1 MEGLPQSRFKFNLE
15 GALRLPPS
23 SHMTP
28 PMALNEQYEPSA
40 LEQKW
45 QKRWEEKQV
54 FRMGREGKKKH
65 YVLEMLPYP
74 SGHLHMGHVRVYAIG
89 DVYARYYWMR
99 GMDVVHPMGFDAFGL
114 PAENAAIKD
123 GVHPATRTAENV
135 ATFRDEMKALGYAY
149 DWALELNTSQADYYR
164 WNQWFFL
171 QLRKRGLVFRRTAKL
186 NWCTGCLTVI
196 ANEQVVEGC
205 CERCDS
211 AVVDK
216 EMKEWAFRITRY
228 SQELLDALEGLSAWP
243 ERIVA
248 AQRNWI
254 GRSEGA
260 LVDFAVEGT
269 NHTIRIFTT
278 RLDTL
283 GGCTYVVLA
292 PEHPLVKELVKP
304 EQAEEVRR
312 FVEKTSRQSKVERT
326 DEKAAKEG
334 VATGAYALH
343 PFTGE
348 RLPIWLANFV
358 LADYGTGAVMSVPAH
373 DVRDFAFAK
382 QYALPLRTVIW
393 PAPEEPLPEPLEEA
407 FTEDGV
413 LVNSGEADG
422 WTSTEARQKWGKH
435 LEEKKKGE
443 RTVTFRQRDWGFSR
457 QRYWGTPIPVVY
469 CKSCDPQEEGID
481 LDESQLPLL
490 LPPIDTQAVIQG
502 HGEPPLA
509 KVPSFVNTTCPR
521 CGGPARREVDTMD
534 TFVDSCW
541 YFARYLSPGF
551 DEGPF
556 EVDKAHRYL
565 PVDIYIGGPE
575 HATMHLLYFRFWC
588 RIMKLLGLVDMEEPV
603 KRLITQGIVNG
614 SDGRKMSKRWG
625 NFVPPLDIVRKY
637 GADSLRLFVLFAA
650 PPERDMNWN
659 DEQIEGTFRFA
670 KRVWALAV
678 MHLEKVKQ
686 ARWEGPFEGAA
697 LEVVRATHK
706 CIARVTQAIERLSFN
721 TAIAGMM
728 EFLNALYAAPAPGME
743 EEKAAMRFALKSLAL
758 VLTPF
763 APHLCDEIWE
773 ALGEEGCTVE
783 AGWPAFDEALVADA
797 LITYVVQVNG
807 KLRAELRLP
816 PEADKEAAEA
826 AARAEPKV
834 AALLV
839 GKEVKKCIFV
849 PKRLVNFV
857 VV

>member
-1 MEGLPQSRFKFNLE
+1 M
-15 GALRLPPS
+15 
-23 SHMTP
+23 
-28 PMALNEQYEPSA
+28 
-40 LEQKW
+40 EQKW
-45 QKRWEEKQV
+45 QKRWAEKQV
-54 FRMGREGKKKH
+54 FRMSRHAHKEKK

-135 ATFRDEMKALGYAY
+135 ASFRKEMMAMGYAY
-149 DWALELNTSQADYYR
+149 DWALELDTSQAEYYR

-171 QLRKRGLVFRRTAKL
+171 HMRKMGLVYRRTAKL

-196 ANEQVVEGC
+196 ANEQVVEGH

-216 EMKEWAFRITRY
+216 DMREWAFRITRY
-228 SQELLDALEGLSAWP
+228 SQALLDALDGLSEWP
-243 ERIVA
+243 ERILT

-260 LVDFAVEGT
+260 LVDFAVEGSQQS
-269 NHTIRIFTT
+269 IRVFTT
-278 RLDTL
+278 RLDTIR
-283 GGCTYVVLA
+283 GCTYVVLA
-292 PEHPLVKELVKP
+292 PEHPFVGDLVKEA
-304 EQAEEVRR
+304 QAKEVAA
-312 FVEKTSRQSKVERT
+312 FVEKAAKQSKVERT
-326 DEKAAKEG
+326 DEKGVKEG
-334 VATGAYALH
+334 VFTGAYAVN
-343 PFTGE
+343 PFNKE
-348 RLPIWLANFV
+348 RIPIWLANFV

-373 DVRDFAFAK
+373 DFRDFAFAQ
-382 QYALPLRTVIW
+382 QYGLPIRTVIH
-393 PAPEEPLPEPLEEA
+393 PPQGAPPEPLQEA
-407 FTEDGV
+407 FVDDGV
-413 LVNSGEADG
+413 LANSEEADG
-422 WTSTEARQKWGKH
+422 WTSAEARQRWGLW
-435 LEEKKKGE
+435 LEEQGLGE
-443 RTVTFRQRDWGFSR
+443 RTVNYRQRDWGFSR

-469 CKSCDPQEEGID
+469 CKRCDPQEEGID
-481 LDESQLPLL
+481 LEASQLPLL

-509 KVPSFVNTTCPR
+509 KVPSFVNTPCPQ

-541 YFARYLSPGF
+541 YYARYLSPQF
-551 DEGPF
+551 EEGPF
-556 EVDKAHRYL
+556 EVDKARRYL
-565 PVDIYIGGPE
+565 PVDIYVGGPE

-588 RIMKLLGLVDMEEPV
+588 RVMKQMGLVDMDEPV

-625 NFVPPLDIVRKY
+625 NFVPPLEIIGKY

-678 MHLEKVKQ
+678 AHLENVKSAQ
-686 ARWEGPFEGAA
+686 WTQPFEGAA

-706 CIARVTQAIERLSFN
+706 CIKHVTQAIERLSFN

-728 EFLNALYAAPAPGME
+728 SFLNTLYAAPPPTTE
-743 EEKAAMRFALKSLAL
+743 QEKAAMRFALKSLAL

-763 APHLCDEIWE
+763 APHLSDEIWE
-773 ALGEEGCTVE
+773 ALGEQGCTVE
-783 AGWPAFDEALVADA
+783 APWPDFEEALVEDA
-797 LITYVVQVNG
+797 LVSYVVQVNG
-807 KLRAELRLP
+807 KLRAELHLP
-816 PEADKEAAEA
+816 LDAGEEAVCEAAK
-826 AARAEPKV
+826 AEPKV
-834 AALLV
+834 AAHLK
-839 GKEVKKCIFV
+839 GKTVKKCVFV
-849 PKRLVNFV
+849 PRRLVNFV
-857 VV
+857 VA

>member
-1 MEGLPQSRFKFNLE
+1 MAKESLSFLHGP
-15 GALRLPPS
+15 LRLS
-23 SHMTP
+23 WRSHMKP
-28 PMALNEQYEPSA
+28 NMSMNEHYEPSA
-40 LEQKW
+40 MEQKW
-45 QKRWEEKQV
+45 QRRWAKRQV
-54 FRMGREGKKKH
+54 FRMARHAGREKK

-135 ATFRDEMKALGYAY
+135 ATFREEMKAMGYAY
-149 DWALELNTSQADYYR
+149 DWALELDTSQAEYYR

-171 QLRKRGLVFRRTAKL
+171 QLRRRGLVYRRTAKL

-196 ANEQVVEGC
+196 ANEQVVEGH

-216 EMKEWAFRITRY
+216 EMREWAFRISRY
-228 SQELLDALEGLSAWP
+228 SQELLEALEGLVEWP
-243 ERIVA
+243 ERITT
-248 AQRNWI
+248 AQRHWI

-269 NHTIRIFTT
+269 SQSIRVFTT

-283 GGCTYVVLA
+283 CGCTYVVLA
-292 PEHPLVKELVKP
+292 PEHPLAKSLVT
-304 EQAEEVRR
+304 EGQAEAVRC
-312 FVEKTSRQSKVERT
+312 FVEKVSRQSKMERT

-334 VATGAYALH
+334 VFTGAYATNPLN
-343 PFTGE
+343 GE
-348 RLPIWLANFV
+348 RLPLWLANFV

-373 DVRDFAFAK
+373 DMRDFAFAK
-382 QYALPLRTVIW
+382 KHGLPLRAVI
-393 PAPEEPLPEPLEEA
+393 LPSQGEALPHPLEEA

-413 LVNSGEADG
+413 LTNSGGADG
-422 WTSTEARQKWGKH
+422 WTSAEARERWGKQ
-435 LEEKKKGE
+435 LEEEKKGE
-443 RTVTFRQRDWGFSR
+443 RTVTYRQRDWGFSR

-469 CKSCDPQEEGID
+469 CKACDPHEEGID
-481 LDESQLPLL
+481 LNASQLPLL

-509 KVPSFVNTTCPR
+509 KVPSFVNTTCPQ

-556 EVDKAHRYL
+556 EVDKARHYL

-588 RIMKLLGLVDMEEPV
+588 RLMKLLGLVEVEEPV
-603 KRLITQGIVNG
+603 RRLITQGIVNG
-614 SDGRKMSKRWG
+614 FDGRKMSKRWG
-625 NFVPPLDIVRKY
+625 NFVPPLDIIRQY

-678 MHLEKVKQ
+678 MHGEKVKS
-686 ARWEGPFEGAA
+686 ARWEGPYAGAA

-706 CIARVTQAIERLSFN
+706 CIQRVTQAIERLSFN

-728 EFLNALYAAPAPGME
+728 AFLNTLYAAPSPSTE

-763 APHLCDEIWE
+763 APHICDEIWE

-783 AGWPAFDEALVADA
+783 ASWPGFDEALVVDA
-797 LITYVVQVNG
+797 LVTYVVQVNG

-816 PEADKEAAEA
+816 LEAGEEAVFEAAK
-826 AARAEPKV
+826 AEPKV
-834 AALLV
+834 AALLL
-839 GKEVKKCIFV
+839 GKVVKKCIFV
-849 PKRLVNFV
+849 PGRLVNFV

>member
-1 MEGLPQSRFKFNLE
+1 
-15 GALRLPPS
+15 
-23 SHMTP
+23 
-28 PMALNEQYEPSA
+28 MAIHEQYEPSVV
-40 LEQKW
+40 EQKW
-45 QKRWEEKQV
+45 QKRWAEQHV
-54 FRMGREGKKKH
+54 FRMARHAQRKKK

-89 DVYARYYWMR
+89 DVYARYYLMQ

-135 ATFRDEMKALGYAY
+135 ATFRQEMMAMGYAY
-149 DWALELNTSQADYYR
+149 DWQLELNTSQAEYYR

-171 QLRKRGLVFRRTAKL
+171 QMRKKGLVYRRTAKL

-196 ANEQVVEGC
+196 ANEQVVEGH

-211 AVVDK
+211 VVVDK
-216 EMKEWAFRITRY
+216 EMREWAFRITRY

-260 LVDFAVEGT
+260 WVDFAVEGT
-269 NHTIRIFTT
+269 PHNIRVFTT
-278 RLDTL
+278 RLDTIC
-283 GGCTYVVLA
+283 GCTYVVLA
-292 PEHPLVKELVKP
+292 PEHPLTQSLITAA
-304 EQAEEVRR
+304 QAEKVRQ
-312 FVEKTSRQSKVERT
+312 FVEKISKQSKVERT
-326 DEKAAKEG
+326 DETAAKEG
-334 VATGAYALH
+334 VFTGAYAQN
-343 PFTGE
+343 PFTRE
-348 RLPIWLANFV
+348 RVPIWLANFV

-382 QYALPLRTVIW
+382 QYGLPLRTVIQ
-393 PAPEEPLPEPLEEA
+393 PATDKALEEPLETA
-407 FTEDGV
+407 FVEDGV
-413 LVNSGEADG
+413 LANSGSADG
-422 WTSTEARQKWGKH
+422 WTSPEARRRWGEWLKEQK
-435 LEEKKKGE
+435 LGE
-443 RTVTFRQRDWGFSR
+443 PTVTYRQRDWGFSR

-469 CKSCDPQEEGID
+469 CKACDPTEEGID
-481 LDESQLPLL
+481 LEASQLPLL

-509 KVPSFVNTTCPR
+509 KVPSFVNTTCPK

-534 TFVDSCW
+534 TFVDSSW
-541 YFARYLSPGF
+541 YYARYLSPGF
-551 DEGPF
+551 EGGPF
-556 EVDKAHRYL
+556 ELAKAQHYL
-565 PVDIYIGGPE
+565 PIDIYVGGPE

-588 RIMKLLGLVDMEEPV
+588 RIMKLLGLVEVEEPA

-625 NFVPPLDIVRKY
+625 NFVPPLEIIGKY

-659 DEQIEGTFRFA
+659 NEQIEGTYRFA
-670 KRVWALAV
+670 KRIWALAALHV
-678 MHLEKVKQ
+678 EKVKGAQ
-686 ARWEGPFEGAA
+686 WTGPFSGTA

-706 CIARVTQAIERLSFN
+706 CIKRVTQAIERLSFN
-721 TAIAGMM
+721 TAIAGAM
-728 EFLNALYAAPAPGME
+728 EFLNTLYAAPAPHTE
-743 EEKAAMRFALKSLAL
+743 EEKAAMRFAFKSLAL

-783 AGWPAFDEALVADA
+783 AAWPSFDEALVVDA

-807 KLRAELRLP
+807 KLRAELHLP
-816 PEADKEAAEA
+816 VEATEEAVCE

-834 AALLV
+834 AALLQ
-839 GKEVKKCIFV
+839 GKTVKKCIFV